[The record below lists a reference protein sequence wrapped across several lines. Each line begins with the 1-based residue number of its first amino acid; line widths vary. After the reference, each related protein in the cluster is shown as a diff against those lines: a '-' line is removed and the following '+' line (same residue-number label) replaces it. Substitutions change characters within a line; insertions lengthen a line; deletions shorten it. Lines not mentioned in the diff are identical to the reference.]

1 MKIIGL
7 TGGIGSGKSTLLAW
21 LRSNGIPCFESDI
34 VGKQLLNGQLKQ
46 DVIDCFGPELYPN
59 DVLDTKRM
67 AQLVFQD
74 KEALEKLNNLVHP
87 LVWKAFKDF
96 VEKNKNAQILVKEAA
111 ILFETGAYKSCD
123 FVILVCAPL
132 EKRISRV
139 VQRDGVKRA
148 EVLARMSK
156 QWDDNKKSA
165 LADFLI
171 ENDSL
176 ELAIEQLEAILKKL
190 LT

>member
-34 VGKQLLNGQLKQ
+34 VGKQLLNGRLKQ

-59 DVLDTKRM
+59 DVLNTKKM

-87 LVWKAFKDF
+87 AVGKAFKDF
-96 VEKNKNAQILVKEAA
+96 VENALFKE
-111 ILFETGAYKSCD
+111 D
-123 FVILVCAPL
+123 FVDFKIPENIYLTSL
-132 EKRISRV
+132 NYNT
-139 VQRDGVKRA
+139 G
-148 EVLARMSK
+148 M
-156 QWDDNKKSA
+156 KSA
-165 LADFLI
+165 PGEKNTIIEALKLKDINNIDNNNLI
-171 ENDSL
+171 SINGRDTL
-176 ELAIEQLEAILKKL
+176 IKFRQFY
-190 LT
+190 